1 MVPKERYLKILWN
14 LEIPRPKYF
23 LASLD
28 MFTLSSIPTLSP
40 LSYCKVWYT
49 ARWKGG
55 PWMRVLAWF
64 VLLLM
69 FMA

>member
-40 LSYCKVWYT
+40 LSYCKVCYT
-49 ARWKGG
+49 SLRKEGLG
-55 PWMRVLAWF
+55 
-64 VLLLM
+64 
-69 FMA
+69 